1 MAGMPIKEQIQS
13 RLRLVSGCRLCFKI
27 SLIVCLSIVVIEAAI
42 LVPSYLGLHAQL
54 YDRLGAEGARALA
67 FGLKGHDQD
76 SLDGILEATD
86 DVLSDA
92 QVLGATLYGAGGE
105 RLLTFGEAPSLA
117 PPDLNQE
124 RIERGARID
133 GTIYEVILPQ
143 GSAQL
148 PYTAVL
154 RLDARGVVA
163 ELHAFVLRIGGLVL
177 IISVFVSAVTV
188 IAHRRLVVAPLLEI
202 SRKLRAAHEDPEH
215 PEEHKLALGRDDE
228 IGELVGSLNIL
239 LERLAEVRRSDA
251 RQIEQRFKDFANAS
265 SDWFWEM
272 DENLRFSHF
281 SDRFTE
287 VTGVPQEKLL
297 GKTREETG
305 IPGVDPEAWRQH
317 LDNLAAH
324 RDFRDFQHPRRHA
337 DGSVVHL
344 SINGKAIFGE
354 DGRFRGYRGSGR
366 DITHQIKAQR
376 QLSDSQSALA
386 EAQALAKIGN
396 WHWSISENRLISCSP
411 EYARI
416 HGVGP
421 DEIHAL
427 MEQQLER
434 VIHPGDR
441 ERVTE
446 AFEHFDEEGCD
457 FEIDYRI
464 VRPDGEIRHVLELGR
479 VICDDEGRPIEQ
491 SGVVQDITERKRAEE
506 AVRRARDDLELR
518 VEERTRELKERE
530 AALLLAKE
538 QAEIANR
545 AKSEFLANMSHE
557 LRTPLSAII
566 GFAEILL
573 DERLRPKDPVQAED
587 YVKDIHSSGQHLLN
601 LINDI
606 LDLSKIEAGNA
617 RLNETEI
624 DLHAILANC
633 QRLMAPRAMS
643 GELEMTAKLPAAP
656 LPALYADPRMLK
668 QILTNLLSN
677 AVKFTPPGG
686 RIEISARL
694 DREGAYLLEIADSG
708 IGIAADDIPKA
719 LARFEQIDGRHSRRF
734 EGTGLGLPLV
744 KALVELHGGRLSLE
758 SEVGVGTT
766 VRVRFPESRTLQL
779 PRSLK
784 VIAGGQKA
792 AR

>member
-1 MAGMPIKEQIQS
+1 M
-13 RLRLVSGCRLCFKI
+13 
-27 SLIVCLSIVVIEAAI
+27 IVCFSIFAIEAAI
-42 LVPSYLGLHAQL
+42 LVPSYLRLHGQL
-54 YDRLGAEGARALA
+54 YERLAAEGVRALA
-67 FGLKGHDQD
+67 FSLQGHDHH
-76 SLDGILEATD
+76 SLKELFENRAE
-86 DVLSDA
+86 VLGDA
-92 QVLGATLYGAGGE
+92 KILGATLYAADGG
-105 RLLTFGEAPSLA
+105 RLLSFGDPPSLA
-117 PPDLNQE
+117 PPDLNLEQT
-124 RIERGARID
+124 ERGSRIH
-133 GTIYEVILPQ
+133 GVRYEILLPQ
-143 GSAQL
+143 GAEGL

-154 RLDARGVVA
+154 HLDARGVSE

-177 IISVFVSAVTV
+177 IISGFVSVVTV
-188 IAHRRLVVAPLLEI
+188 LAHRRLVVAPLLEI
-202 SRKLRAAHEDPEH
+202 RERMRTAHEDPEH
-215 PEEHKLALGRDDE
+215 PEDHKLDLGRDDE

-251 RQIEQRFKDFANAS
+251 RQIEQRFEDFANAS

-287 VTGVPQEKLL
+287 VTGVPEEKLL

-305 IPGVDPEAWRQH
+305 IPGVDPEAWDRH
-317 LDNLAAH
+317 LADLAAH
-324 RDFRDFQHPRRHA
+324 RDFRDFQHPRRLP

-344 SINGKAIFGE
+344 SINGKAIFDE
-354 DGRFRGYRGSGR
+354 QGRFRGYRGSGR
-366 DITHQIKAQR
+366 DITRQIEAQR
-376 QLSDSQSALA
+376 ELKDSQAALA

-396 WHWSISENRLISCSP
+396 WHWSITEDRLISCSS

-416 HGVGP
+416 HGVEP

-427 MEQQLER
+427 MDDQLER

-441 ERVTE
+441 ERVAE
-446 AFEHFDEEGCD
+446 AFARFDSEGCD

-464 VRPDGEIRHVLELGR
+464 VRPDREIRHVLEIGR
-479 VICDDEGRPIEQ
+479 AIRDANGRAVEQ
-491 SGVVQDITERKRAEE
+491 SGVVQDITERKQAEE
-506 AVRRARDDLELR
+506 AVRRARDDLEIR
-518 VEERTRELKERE
+518 VEERTRELKDRE

-573 DERLRPKDPVQAED
+573 DERLRPDDPAQAED
-587 YVKDIHSSGQHLLN
+587 YVKDIHGSGQHLLN

-624 DLHAILANC
+624 DLHSTVASCL
-633 QRLMAPRAMS
+633 RLMAPRALS
-643 GELEMTAKLPAAP
+643 GELEMTSKLSEPP
-656 LPALYADPRMLK
+656 LPLLYADPRMVK

-686 RIEISARL
+686 RIEVSAWL
-694 DREGAYLLEIADSG
+694 DRDGAYFLQVTDSG

-719 LARFEQIDGRHSRRF
+719 LARFEQIEGQHSRRF
-734 EGTGLGLPLV
+734 DGTGLGLPLT
-744 KALVELHGGRLSLE
+744 KALVELHGGSFWLE
-758 SEVGVGTT
+758 SEVGDGTT
-766 VRVRFPESRTLQL
+766 VRIRFPETRTIQSSRALQ
-779 PRSLK
+779 
-784 VIAGGQKA
+784 VIDGGQKA
-792 AR
+792 AG

>member
-27 SLIVCLSIVVIEAAI
+27 SLIVCLSIVIIEAAI

-54 YDRLGAEGARALA
+54 YDRLGVEGARALA

-86 DVLSDA
+86 DVLNDA
-92 QVLGATLYGAGGE
+92 KVLGATLHGAGGE

-117 PPDLNQE
+117 PPDLNQD
-124 RIERGARID
+124 RIERGTRID
-133 GTIYEVILPQ
+133 GTIYEVILPR
-143 GSAQL
+143 GTAQL

-154 RLDARGVVA
+154 RLDARGVIE

-177 IISVFVSAVTV
+177 IISGFVSAVTV
-188 IAHRRLVVAPLLEI
+188 LAHRRLVVAPLLEI
-202 SRKLRAAHEDPEH
+202 RERLRATHEDPDH
-215 PEEHKLALGRDDE
+215 PEQHKLALGRDDE

-251 RQIEQRFKDFANAS
+251 RQIEQRFEDFANAS

-272 DENLRFSHF
+272 DETLRFSHF

-337 DGSVVHL
+337 DGSVVYL
-344 SINGKAIFGE
+344 TINGKAIFGE

-366 DITHQIKAQR
+366 DITHQIRAQR
-376 QLSDSQSALA
+376 ELSDSQAALA

-396 WHWSISENRLISCSP
+396 WHWSILEDRLVSCSP

-416 HGVGP
+416 HGVEP
-421 DEIHAL
+421 EEIHAL
-427 MEQQLER
+427 MAHQLER

-446 AFEHFDEEGCD
+446 AFEHFDTEGCD

-479 VICDDEGRPIEQ
+479 VIRDDDGRPIEQ

-557 LRTPLSAII
+557 LRTPLSTII

-573 DERLRPKDPVQAED
+573 DERLRPDDPVQAEG

-617 RLNETEI
+617 RLSETEI
-624 DLHAILANC
+624 DLHAIVANC

-694 DREGAYLLEIADSG
+694 DHEGAHLLEIADSG

-744 KALVELHGGRLSLE
+744 KALVELHGGKFSLE

-766 VRVRFPESRTLQL
+766 VRVRFPESRTLQP
-779 PRSLK
+779 PRSLQ
-784 VIAGGQKA
+784 VVAGGQKA

>member
-1 MAGMPIKEQIQS
+1 MAGTRIKEQIQG
-13 RLRLVSGCRLCFKI
+13 RLRLVSGCRLCLKI

-42 LVPSYLGLHAQL
+42 LVPSYLGLHARL

-67 FGLKGHDQD
+67 FSLKGHDRN
-76 SLDGILEATD
+76 SLDGSLEATGE
-86 DVLSDA
+86 VLRDA
-92 QVLGATLYGAGGE
+92 RILGATLYGAGGE
-105 RLLTFGEAPSLA
+105 RLLAFGEAPSLA
-117 PPDLNQE
+117 PPDLNQN
-124 RIERGARID
+124 RMERGSRID
-133 GTIYEVILPQ
+133 GTTYEVLLPQ
-143 GSAQL
+143 GTERL

-154 RLDARGVVA
+154 RLDARGVIE
-163 ELHAFVLRIGGLVL
+163 ELHAFLLRIAGLVL
-177 IISVFVSAVTV
+177 IISGFVSTVTV
-188 IAHRRLVVAPLLEI
+188 LAHRRLVVAPLLEI
-202 SRKLRAAHEDPEH
+202 RRRLRAAHEDPEN
-215 PEEHKLALGRDDE
+215 PEQHKLDLGWDDE

-251 RQIEQRFKDFANAS
+251 REIEQRFKDFADAS

-287 VTGVPQEKLL
+287 VTGVPEEKLL
-297 GKTREETG
+297 GKTRQETG
-305 IPGVDPEAWRQH
+305 IPGVDPEAWRRH
-317 LDNLAAH
+317 LDDLAAH
-324 RDFRDFQHPRRHA
+324 RDFRDFQHPRRRA
-337 DGSVVHL
+337 DGNAVHL
-344 SINGKAIFGE
+344 SINGKAIFDK

-366 DITHQIKAQR
+366 DITNQVEAQHD
-376 QLSDSQSALA
+376 LSDSQAALA

-396 WHWSISENRLISCSP
+396 WHWSITEDRLISCSP

-421 DEIHAL
+421 EEIHAL

-441 ERVTE
+441 ERVAE
-446 AFEHFDEEGCD
+446 AFKRFDDEGCD
-457 FEIDYRI
+457 FEIEYRI
-464 VRPDGEIRHVLELGR
+464 VRPDGEIRHVMELGR
-479 VICDDEGRPIEQ
+479 VIRDADDRAIEQ
-491 SGVVQDITERKRAEE
+491 SGVVQDITERKRSEE
-506 AVRRARDDLELR
+506 AVRRARDDLERR

-573 DERLRPKDPVQAED
+573 DERLRPDDPAQAED
-587 YVKDIHSSGQHLLN
+587 YVKDIHTSGQHLLN

-624 DLHAILANC
+624 DLHAIVAGC

-643 GELEMTAKLPAAP
+643 GELEMTSKLPAPP
-656 LPALYADPRMLK
+656 LPELYADPRMLK

-686 RIEISARL
+686 RIEISAWL
-694 DREGAYLLEIADSG
+694 DRKGAYFLEITDSG
-708 IGIAADDIPKA
+708 IGIAAEDIPKA
-719 LARFEQIDGRHSRRF
+719 LARFEQIDGQHSRRF

-744 KALVELHGGRLSLE
+744 KALVELHGGKFWLE
-758 SEVGVGTT
+758 SKVGVGTT
-766 VRVRFPESRTLQL
+766 ARIRFPEGRTLQS
-779 PRSLK
+779 PRSLQ

-792 AR
+792 AG